1 MIKKLYSVYDKKA
14 ENCLAI
20 FEQPNDLVALRDF
33 SRACTDKRENNVIAE
48 YPDDYCLKSLGEFD
62 SQSGEI
68 KSDVKIIAE
77 AKDYVNQ
84 N

>member
-48 YPDDYCLKSLGEFD
+48 YPDDYCLKALGEFD
-62 SQSGEI
+62 SKSGEI
-68 KSDVKIIAE
+68 KSEVHIIAE
-77 AKDYVNQ
+77 AKDYVNKD
-84 N
+84 